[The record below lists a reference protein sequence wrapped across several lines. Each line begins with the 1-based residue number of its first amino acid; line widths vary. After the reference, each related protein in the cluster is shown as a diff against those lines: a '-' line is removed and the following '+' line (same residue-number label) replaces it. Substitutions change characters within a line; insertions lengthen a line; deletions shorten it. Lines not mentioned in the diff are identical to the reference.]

1 MPAGQHAPRG
11 SASRPDSV
19 HGGTVKGMV
28 TANQLTAARQR
39 SASFLTAKITIRRI
53 NPDDVTF
60 VDGHLVTAEGEV
72 IYCGDASIADAGA
85 REQVTKVIG
94 GDAVQEAT
102 WLIRAPLTANAVQ
115 PGDEIVID
123 DPGDYPLAHRHLWAH
138 AVKGRQAAVL
148 ARIIATATRPGDV
161 T

>member
-1 MPAGQHAPRG
+1 MVDP
-11 SASRPDSV
+11 
-19 HGGTVKGMV
+19 MV
-28 TANQLTAARQR
+28 TANQLAAARQR
-39 SASFLTAKITIRRI
+39 SASFLTATVTIRRVD
-53 NPDDVTF
+53 PGDVTF
-60 VDGHLVTAEGEV
+60 VDGHLVTAPGEV
-72 IYCGDASIADAGA
+72 IYSGDASIADAGA
-85 REQVTKVIG
+85 REQTTKVIG

-115 PGDEIVID
+115 PGDEITVD
-123 DPGDYPLAHRHLWAH
+123 DPGDYPLAHRHLWVH